1 MVTRLE
7 RLTELRDTL
16 KTAIDEC
23 DSKRDLAALARQ
35 YRETLKEIEELE
47 GLIPDGNEI
56 EALLKERESDGKP
69 GAVRKNRAK
78 VQRE

>member
-1 MVTRLE
+1 MNRLE
-7 RLTELRDTL
+7 KLREVESELKAL
-16 KTAIDEC
+16 M
-23 DSKRDLAALARQ
+23 SKANSRSYAALSKE
-35 YRETLKEIEELE
+35 YRATIKEIEELE
-47 GLIPDGNEI
+47 ELIPDGNEI